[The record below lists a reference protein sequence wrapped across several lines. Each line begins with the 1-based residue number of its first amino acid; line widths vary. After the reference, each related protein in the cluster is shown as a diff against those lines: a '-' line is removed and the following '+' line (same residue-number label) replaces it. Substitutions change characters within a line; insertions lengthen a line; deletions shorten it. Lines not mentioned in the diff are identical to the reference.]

1 VKHLLRTASALALA
15 LALAACGSLF
25 QSKVPPT
32 STYLLSV
39 KTGAAVGAEV
49 PVDLAVLKPQVRTGL
64 DTDLIAALYP
74 DRRLDYFAQARWSG
88 PLDEV
93 VHDLALQAFRAHANL
108 RTVQAEASVFGSGYW
123 LEIDVADF
131 QAEYPA
137 GPGAGG
143 PGTTGTGAP
152 TIHVHLLGSVGAAAD
167 RRVLGRFEADVR
179 QPAAENRLTAIVE
192 AYNQAADTALAKIV
206 ADTTATL
213 NRTSER
219 RPN

>member
-1 VKHLLRTASALALA
+1 MKYLPRTASALASFALA
-15 LALAACGSLF
+15 LALAGCGSLF
-25 QSKVPPT
+25 QSKMPPT
-32 STYLLSV
+32 SMYLLSV

-64 DTDLIAALYP
+64 NTDLIAALYP

-93 VHDLALQAFRAHANL
+93 VHDLALQAFRAYANL
-108 RTVQAEASVFGSGYW
+108 RTVQSQASVFGSSYW
-123 LEIDVADF
+123 LEINVADF

-137 GPGAGG
+137 GAGAGG
-143 PGTTGTGAP
+143 NGAP
-152 TIHVHLLGSVGAAAD
+152 TIHVHLLGSVVASAD
-167 RRVLGRFEADVR
+167 RQVLGRFEADVR

-213 NRTSER
+213 NRSLER